1 MKSSLYPRKQ
11 PFPFYKS
18 LMSLAA
24 SGFVLL
30 PLLHSSSPV
39 YSDTNLPGQV
49 APPLSHGSGVAVGT
63 KVVLVARPLDSNRVV
78 TSVRFLLDG
87 TTLAEVGSPGR
98 WLWDTTN
105 IRSGRHV
112 VQVQAFDHE
121 TFIGLSEPLVV
132 YTGQSSSPAGLTPV
146 MDVPFFTYE
155 MDPRRAAG
163 IIAPRIA
170 VRAGASISEAGN
182 TQSARLVAP
191 LVEVYLNGIKQEFA
205 PAARVATAD
214 ELAAAGA
221 RTASVAAAF
230 APPAKPAKGAAR
242 TRSARRLQAQREQRE
257 RAEKKARLAR
267 LAAKET
273 NRTVWLPARPLLE
286 RLGAHIS
293 WQPKSGVMVAQL
305 SIAGAPRRIVLSA
318 RNSTAV
324 QAEIAG
330 QHLALTTPVRL
341 AENTIMVPLSFCQD
355 ALDLRV
361 RWQKDTRRVE
371 MFTPI
376 APA

>member
-1 MKSSLYPRKQ
+1 
-11 PFPFYKS
+11 
-18 LMSLAA
+18 MSFVAT
-24 SGFVLL
+24 GFVLM
-30 PLLHSSSPV
+30 PLLHSTLPA
-39 YSDTNLPGQV
+39 YSDTSSFNSASGQL
-49 APPLSHGSGVAVGT
+49 APPLSHGSGVAVGN

-87 TTLAEVGSPGR
+87 VTLAEVGAPGR
-98 WLWDTTN
+98 WLWNTTS
-105 IRSGRHV
+105 IRTGRHV
-112 VQVQAFDHE
+112 IQVQAFDHD

-132 YTGQSSSPAGLTPV
+132 YTGQSSSPAGLMPV

-155 MDPRRAAG
+155 MDPRRSAG
-163 IIAPRIA
+163 IVAPRIA
-170 VRAGASISEAGN
+170 VRAGSSISETGN
-182 TQSARLVAP
+182 PQSARLAAP

-214 ELAAAGA
+214 ELAATGA

-230 APPAKPAKGAAR
+230 APPAKPAKGTVR
-242 TRSARRLQAQREQRE
+242 SRSARRQQAQREERE

-293 WQPKSGVMVAQL
+293 YQPKSGVMVAQL
-305 SIAGAPRRIVLSA
+305 SVAGAPRRIVLSA
-318 RNSTAV
+318 RNTTAV
-324 QAEIAG
+324 QAAMAG
-330 QHLALTTPVRL
+330 QRQALTSPVRL
-341 AENTIMVPLSFCQD
+341 SENAIMVPLSFCQD

-361 RWQKDTRRVE
+361 RWQKETRRVE